1 MIPRLITLRRYNPRL
16 QDHVLTGSLV
26 VPGEVPPTQPHSTNF
41 GESEVAESVG
51 SAASY
56 HWQRQYRMC
65 REKASGGDGRGNYVF
80 FVNEE
85 KGVATYKEMAAQ
97 KLELRGGIS
106 AVKTQRNEE
115 LDSYTVVRR
124 ALSSAEARRRRLI
137 ASTVRDDID
146 IDEEDD
152 EEDDGEVKV
161 EEEKKGEALVEKST
175 SAEERVA
182 AIPGDADGSEDDT
195 EQQQRPEPTT
205 AAEILEAN
213 DQGTPGAAMDVDS
226 DGLSDA

>member
-1 MIPRLITLRRYNPRL
+1 
-16 QDHVLTGSLV
+16 
-26 VPGEVPPTQPHSTNF
+26 VPPTQPHSTNF
-41 GESEVAESVG
+41 GETEVAESVG

-85 KGVATYKEMAAQ
+85 EGVAAYKEMAPQ

-106 AVKTQRNEE
+106 AVKAQRNEE

-152 EEDDGEVKV
+152 DDEVKV
-161 EEEKKGEALVEKST
+161 EEEMEGKALVEKDA
-175 SAEERVA
+175 SAEQRA
-182 AIPGDADGSEDDT
+182 AAVPGGADGSEDDI
-195 EQQQRPEPTT
+195 EQQQRPEPAT
-205 AAEILEAN
+205 ATETLEAN
-213 DQGTPGAAMDVDS
+213 DQGTPGAAMDADS